1 MKITRSLLRK
11 GVWHTCLALAPLVL
25 LLVLLGQCFADE
37 NAVYVFFRQFQAAH
51 GVLTFGVRL
60 LTDWGNP
67 VFYVVYGL
75 LLWHGWR
82 TNNTDLMRFVLAYL
96 VIQVLVSF
104 GVVRILKIALGRPR
118 PGEGDLLQ
126 FFSFAARYNSMPS
139 GHTCEIVGACLALAL
154 YWQRLALSLG
164 LGIVIALVAGSRI
177 YLGMHHPSDVA
188 FGLLLGAFAGW
199 AIYCFSETPDATQ
212 HARQLSQSP

>member
-1 MKITRSLLRK
+1 ML
-11 GVWHTCLALAPLVL
+11 VLVL
-25 LLVLLGQCFADE
+25 LAQGFADE
-37 NAVYVFFRQFQAAH
+37 DAVYVFFRQFRSTHAF
-51 GVLTFGVRL
+51 LTFVARL

-67 VFYVVYGL
+67 AFYVVYGL

-82 TNNTDLMRFVLAYL
+82 TKNSNLIRFVLAYL
-96 VIQVLVSF
+96 IVQVLVSF
-104 GVVRILKIALGRPR
+104 GVVRILKISLGRPR
-118 PGEGDLLQ
+118 PGEGDLLH

-139 GHTCEIVGACLALAL
+139 GHTCEIVAACLALVL

-212 HARQLSQSP
+212 QARQLSQSS